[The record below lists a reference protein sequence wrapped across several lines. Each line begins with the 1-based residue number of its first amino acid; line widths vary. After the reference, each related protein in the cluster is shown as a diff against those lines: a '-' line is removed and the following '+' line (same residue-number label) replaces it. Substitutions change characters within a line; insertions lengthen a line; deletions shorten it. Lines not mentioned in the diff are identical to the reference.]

1 MVKPEDFT
9 KSTAGHCIKTPQ
21 GYWAFVPNPLPPK
34 IDYPLSLVNLL
45 SDADRALGQLAG
57 VGTILPNP
65 HLLIAPYIRRE
76 AVLSSRIEGTQA
88 TLDDLYLF
96 EAVPSRGHLVPDV
109 QQVVN
114 YVHAME
120 YGLKRL
126 ETLPICSRLV
136 REIHERLVEGVRGMH
151 STPGEFRTSQNWI
164 GPPGC
169 TLNEATFIPP
179 PVQEMKD
186 AMSDWEKYLHSE
198 LGEPP
203 LVQCGLMHYQFEA
216 IHPFL
221 DGNGRVGR
229 LLITFFLCQ
238 CGNLPRP
245 LLYLSAY
252 FERNRQEYYDRLLR
266 VSTVGDWYGW
276 LEFFLRGIVT
286 QAKDAVN
293 WATELIELH
302 ESYRRRLASRRVP
315 RGTHEIVDEL
325 FVSPYVTITDASKRW
340 NTSYP
345 TASSAVKTLVKLDI
359 LEEVSGQKRNRVYR
373 ASELLHI
380 LSEPDR

>member
-1 MVKPEDFT
+1 M
-9 KSTAGHCIKTPQ
+9 
-21 GYWAFVPNPLPPK
+21 Y
-34 IDYPLSLVNLL
+34 
-45 SDADRALGQLAG
+45 
-57 VGTILPNP
+57 
-65 HLLIAPYIRRE
+65 
-76 AVLSSRIEGTQA
+76 
-88 TLDDLYLF
+88 
-96 EAVPSRGHLVPDV
+96 
-109 QQVVN
+109 
-114 YVHAME
+114 
-120 YGLKRL
+120 
-126 ETLPICSRLV
+126 
-136 REIHERLVEGVRGMH
+136 

-164 GPPGC
+164 GPPNC

-198 LGEPP
+198 PSEPP

-238 CGNLPRP
+238 RGNLPQP

-276 LEFFLRGIVT
+276 LEFFLQGVVT

-293 WATELIELH
+293 WATELIGLH
-302 ESYRRRLASRRVP
+302 ESYRRRLASRRIP

-325 FVSPYVTITDASKRW
+325 FVSPYATITDASKRW
-340 NTSYP
+340 NISYP
-345 TASSAVKTLVKLDI
+345 TASSAIKTLVKLDI

-373 ASELLHI
+373 ASELLHV
-380 LSEPDR
+380 LSEPER